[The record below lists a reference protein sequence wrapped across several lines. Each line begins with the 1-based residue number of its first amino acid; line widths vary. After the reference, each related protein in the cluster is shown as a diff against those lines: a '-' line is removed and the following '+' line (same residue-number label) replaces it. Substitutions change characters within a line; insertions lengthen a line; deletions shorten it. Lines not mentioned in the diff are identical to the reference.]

1 MKLVIIAC
9 SVLKYE
15 LTKVGSPGVQ
25 FEFLEQGL
33 HRTPNKMPLAIQEK
47 IRQIGEKADYI
58 LLGYGLCGNGI
69 VGVKAERQPLVI
81 PKAHDC
87 ISLWLGSIEAHREEH
102 AKASGTYYLTKGW
115 FEEAK
120 PPLVSFEENIQRFGL
135 EDAKWIANEE
145 FKNYTRIALI
155 DTGAYEIDA
164 YRAHAQANADFLG
177 IAYEEVKGS
186 LNFFRKMVKG
196 KWGEDDFI
204 ILKPGEYVTSETVLP
219 ILEGKTPSR

>member
-15 LTKVGSPGVQ
+15 LMKVGLPGIQ
-25 FEFLEQGL
+25 FEFLDQGL
-33 HRTPNKMPLAIQEK
+33 HRTPNKMPLAIQER
-47 IRQIGEKADYI
+47 ISQIGEKTDYI
-58 LLGYGLCGNGI
+58 MLGYGLCGNGI
-69 VGVKAERQPLVI
+69 VGVKAEKQPLVI
-81 PKAHDC
+81 PKVHDC
-87 ISLWLGSIEAHREEH
+87 ISFWFGSIEAHRKEH

-115 FEEAK
+115 FEEAR
-120 PPLVSFEENIQRFGL
+120 PPLASFEENTQRFGL

-164 YRAHAQANADFLG
+164 YRARAQANADFLG

-196 KWGEDDFI
+196 KWAEGDFI
-204 ILKPGEYVTSETVLP
+204 ILQPGEYVTSEIVLP
-219 ILEGKTPSR
+219 ILESKAGSR